1 MIIGIGMDMTE
12 IDRVERILQGTA
24 RERFLTRVLTEGER
38 AYLHL
43 RGGNAAEFV
52 AGRFAAKEALAKAL
66 GTGFGKYLS
75 FHDLEVLADGAGR
88 PRGRVEPSVLAGLG
102 LAPQTVHIYISI
114 THTRSTAGAFAVIEQ
129 ERP

>member
-12 IDRVERILQGTA
+12 IDRVERILQSAT

-38 AYLHL
+38 ACLHL

-66 GTGFGKYLS
+66 GTGFGKYLG
-75 FHDLEVLADGAGR
+75 FHDLEILPDGAGR
-88 PRGRVEPSVLAGLG
+88 PTGRVEPSVLARLG
-102 LAPQTVHIYISI
+102 FTPQTVHVHISI

-129 ERP
+129 V